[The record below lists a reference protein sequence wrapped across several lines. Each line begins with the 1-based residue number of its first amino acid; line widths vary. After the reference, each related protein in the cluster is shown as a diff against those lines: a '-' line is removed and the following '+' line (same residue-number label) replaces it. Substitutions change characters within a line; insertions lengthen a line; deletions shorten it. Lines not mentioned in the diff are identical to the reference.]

1 MTTALNQPIAQARTE
16 ELIRDANH
24 HRAVLRGP
32 LQPLW
37 SPLVLRLATAR
48 DKRALERLAQLDSR
62 PTPSGTTLIAEL
74 RGSPV
79 AAVSLPTGELIADPF
94 VRTGEIAEL
103 LRLRASQLSDP
114 ARGRSWFTPLRPGA

>member
-1 MTTALNQPIAQARTE
+1 MTTALNQPISQARTD
-16 ELIRDANH
+16 ELIRSAND
-24 HRAVLRGP
+24 HRAALRRP

-48 DKRALERLAQLDSR
+48 DKRPLERLAQLDSR

-103 LRLRASQLSDP
+103 LRLRASQLSDSS
-114 ARGRSWFTPLRPGA
+114 RGRGWLTQLRPSA

>member
-1 MTTALNQPIAQARTE
+1 MTTALNQPISQARTE
-16 ELIRDANH
+16 ELVRDANK
-24 HRAVLRGP
+24 RRLALSRP

-37 SPLVLRLATAR
+37 SPLVLRLATAH

-62 PTPSGTTLIAEL
+62 PTPRGTTLIAEL

-94 VRTGEIAEL
+94 VRTGEITEL

-114 ARGRSWFTPLRPGA
+114 DPGRGWFAPLRHSA